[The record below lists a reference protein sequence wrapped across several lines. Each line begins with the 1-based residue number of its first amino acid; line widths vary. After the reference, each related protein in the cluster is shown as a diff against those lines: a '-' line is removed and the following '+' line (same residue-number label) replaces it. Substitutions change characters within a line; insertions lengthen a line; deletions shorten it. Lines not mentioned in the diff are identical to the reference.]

1 MKDIVIGTAGHIDHG
16 KTTVIKYLTGV
27 DTDTLPEEAKRGMT
41 IDLGFTYFELST
53 GDKIGIIDVP
63 GHEKFIKNMVAG
75 ATGIDY
81 ILFII
86 ACDDGIMPQTIE
98 HADII
103 NLLGIKK
110 GVILLTK
117 RDLATDE
124 RVEEIKTDIKSTF
137 KNSIISQLPILEIS
151 SKSLESFTELKYFL
165 EKDLAS
171 IKAKSETKKPF
182 KLSIDRV
189 FSIKGFGTVVT
200 GTPAQG
206 IVKKDDALTL
216 YPKMID
222 VKIRGIEN
230 HGIKVDFLSSGNR
243 CALNLSGVETSEIKR
258 GDILAPKGSMFI
270 TSKIDCFFTL
280 LKGKKSIKNNHRI
293 RLHIGTNE
301 IIGKIKLLGTD
312 LLEGGN
318 SSFIQIDLEKPLV
331 CSTGEIGI
339 LRTYSPMDT
348 IGGIKIISPLGQKT
362 KRNNTSYIQSLKSL
376 MGENKE
382 KIEEII
388 KNSSSNLITAKE
400 VSIYLGKEITD
411 DEIIELND
419 NIIRFKI
426 SEESKYFH
434 IKNYN
439 FLKSSIQEYLEKF
452 HINNSLKK
460 GASRSEIKN
469 KFFNAFK
476 TKEYNIVLE
485 DLQNDFLNVD
495 KDSISLKSFSIK
507 LSKEN
512 KVLKDQIFKIY
523 KDFSFS
529 PKSVQ
534 EIEENFLNK
543 EEFYKL
549 HNYMLDTEFMV
560 PLTKNMYVLKGFFK
574 EAEIRLRKHFA
585 HHDKLDLSTFKTL
598 LNTSRKFALLYLEKF
613 DELEITKRIED
624 YRILKMEENKW

>member
-439 FLKSSIQEYLEKF
+439 FLKNSIQEYLEKF

>member
-230 HGIKVDFLSSGNR
+230 HGIKVDFLSSGDR

-439 FLKSSIQEYLEKF
+439 FLKNSIQEYLEKF

-624 YRILKMEENKW
+624 YRILKMEENK

>member
-1 MKDIVIGTAGHIDHG
+1 
-16 KTTVIKYLTGV
+16 TTVIKYLTGV

-624 YRILKMEENKW
+624 YRILKMEENK

>member
-624 YRILKMEENKW
+624 YRILKMEENK

>member
-439 FLKSSIQEYLEKF
+439 FLKNSIQEYLEKF

-624 YRILKMEENKW
+624 YRILKMEENK

>member
-27 DTDTLPEEAKRGMT
+27 NTDTLPEEAKRGMT

-110 GVILLTK
+110 GVILLAK

-206 IVKKDDALTL
+206 IIKKDDALTL

-512 KVLKDQIFKIY
+512 KVLKDLIFKIY

-574 EAEIRLRKHFA
+574 EAETRLRKHFA

-624 YRILKMEENKW
+624 YRILKMEENK